1 MSQQFAPTFHGY
13 ILTNDDALM
22 VAEAALANKL
32 PLVQRRPLD
41 GERPKVI
48 RSGNIFVFIEEMSE
62 IKRWTDGVAWSA
74 SRILGRF
81 LIYRKLDK
89 NALLSKDSNR
99 KAKGSF
105 SKRKGSRDGA
115 IPLDS
120 DMRRNSY
127 SSIQDNSYENTNNS
141 SEATT
146 PGTPI
151 PVAQDRGLIKK
162 TLSLSIPASES
173 ESGMPRTIHLI
184 SYFRAYDVLAGNL
197 IRPSQTDLRDFPVS
211 PSLWSAIRR
220 SSLGGKLLPENEA
233 NYYLDSNYQ
242 LQNMTSVLVN
252 EDRLSQAIH
261 QEAQGFYGV
270 ETGRRFSSAYSLD
283 ALRPPQSAP
292 VIPSARTPLRA
303 PLSAPMRSPSVSSAT
318 LPHFF
323 PPENEQ
329 FARDFSYEEPA
340 KKRSRSL
347 QTDSLNSPYSSVET
361 FASEDHAY
369 NQPLRRTSDFAPSYV
384 PSSVY
389 HPSFGGSIRSF
400 RPEVPLPPTAFP
412 EVPVLDT
419 KLYGPEMFRGMAG
432 APHQQ
437 SHEDS
442 ILHGGYE
449 QYSAPAIS
457 PGLNNRAFGVQ
468 MSQTPQRSTY
478 LNSVP
483 QVPFHSQQR
492 WDSFPTA
499 TSAGALP
506 HRLDAQA
513 EEIEYEH
520 PIYD

>member
-120 DMRRNSY
+120 DMRRNSH

-173 ESGMPRTIHLI
+173 ESGMARTIHLI
-184 SYFRAYDVLAGNL
+184 SYFSAYDVLAGNL

-261 QEAQGFYGV
+261 QEAQGFYGCARDTAGSDTV
-270 ETGRRFSSAYSLD
+270 EGSIECSNEIA
-283 ALRPPQSAP
+283 AGQSGH
-292 VIPSARTPLRA
+292 
-303 PLSAPMRSPSVSSAT
+303 SPT
-318 LPHFF
+318 LF

-329 FARDFSYEEPA
+329 FARDFSYDEPA